1 MGRLVH
7 LEESDTIEHDLPSS
21 IPAMMMRPAQS
32 AEKEQPKRALPPENP
47 FAVAVTQAYLLLEQR
62 LELRAA
68 GGAVTREQIRDAE
81 IGLEQAEAEAEA
93 ELRRVLRR
101 EKMDGAARR
110 KVAETR
116 ERELR
121 GKGRDAEEEVRF
133 HCAPALEMRYRGL
146 IVTAWPDRAMSQTD
160 RMTTMS
166 EFSQCIQACRVDMT
180 RELNHA
186 VAGAKGSVGTEPRYS
201 TTRLEGVL
209 KDVARRSIKRNLITV
224 TRA

>member
-21 IPAMMMRPAQS
+21 IPAMMLRPAQS
-32 AEKEQPKRALPPENP
+32 AEKEQPKKALPPENP

-68 GGAVTREQIRDAE
+68 GGAVTREQVRDAE
-81 IGLEQAEAEAEA
+81 IALETAEAEADA
-93 ELRRVLRR
+93 ELKRVLRR
-101 EKMDGAARR
+101 EKMQGAANR
-110 KVAETR
+110 KVAEAR
-116 ERELR
+116 VRELDQ
-121 GKGRDAEEEVRF
+121 KAHDAEVRARL
-133 HCAPALEMRYRGL
+133 HCAPALSMTYRGMT
-146 IVTAWPDRAMSQTD
+146 ITAWPDRAMSQTD
-160 RMTTMS
+160 RMTTLS
-166 EFSQCIQACRVDMT
+166 DFNQCMLACRADLT

-186 VAGAKGSVGTEPRYS
+186 IAGAKGAVGAETRWS

-209 KDVARRSIKRNLITV
+209 KDVVRRSVKRGLLVV